1 MHIETL
7 KVFCDLVDT
16 GSFSVAAAQNFV
28 TQSAVSQQIRT
39 LETRYGRKLVERT
52 KRRVRPTPA
61 GEIFYEVSKEIVTR
75 YNDLEARLQAF
86 SNIVA
91 GTVRVATVHS
101 VGLYE
106 FADELKR
113 FVKAYPNV
121 NVRLEYKK
129 SNQIYEDVLAG
140 TLDVGVIAYPSKRPQ
155 IRLIPFR
162 EDRLVLICA
171 PSHPLAKHKSVSIKD
186 LDGVNFVGFE
196 KDIPTHKAIE
206 RALQRHGIR
215 VHYVAEV
222 DTLEVIKRIVE
233 VGSGISIVPEPAV
246 RPEIRNKSLVA
257 VAISDETFIRQL
269 SVIHKEGRHFS
280 PAAERFI
287 ETLVPGGESAVDRPG
302 EAEAEAAPSA
312 AGRA

>member
-1 MHIETL
+1 
-7 KVFCDLVDT
+7 
-16 GSFSVAAAQNFV
+16 
-28 TQSAVSQQIRT
+28 
-39 LETRYGRKLVERT
+39 
-52 KRRVRPTPA
+52 
-61 GEIFYEVSKEIVTR
+61 
-75 YNDLEARLQAF
+75 
-86 SNIVA
+86 
-91 GTVRVATVHS
+91 
-101 VGLYE
+101 LYE
-106 FADELKR
+106 FSDELKR

-140 TLDVGVIAYPSKRPQ
+140 TLDVGVIAYPTKRPQ

-171 PSHPLAKHKSVSIKD
+171 PSHPLAKNKSVSIRD
-186 LDGVNFVGFE
+186 LEGANFVGFE

-206 RALQRHGIR
+206 RALQKHGIR

-222 DTLEVIKRIVE
+222 DNIEVIKRIVE

-257 VAISDETFIRQL
+257 VTISDETFVRQL
-269 SVIHKEGRHFS
+269 AVIHKEGRHFS

-287 ETLVPGGESAVDRPG
+287 ETLVPS
-302 EAEAEAAPSA
+302 EAQGLISGPAEEGKASSA
-312 AGRA
+312 AG

>member
-39 LETRYGRKLVERT
+39 LETRYGRKLVERA

-61 GEIFYEVSKEIVTR
+61 GEIFYEVSKQIVGR
-75 YNDLEARLQAF
+75 YQDLEARLQAF

-106 FADELKR
+106 FSDELKR

-129 SNQIYEDVLAG
+129 SNQIYEDVLSG
-140 TLDVGVIAYPSKRPQ
+140 TLDVGVIAYPTKRPQ

-171 PSHPLAKHKSVSIKD
+171 PSHPLAKQKSIAMKS
-186 LDGVNFVGFE
+186 LDGTNFVGFE

-206 RALQRHGIR
+206 RAVQRHGIR
-215 VHYVAEV
+215 LHYVAEV
-222 DTLEVIKRIVE
+222 DNIEVIKRIVE
-233 VGSGISIVPEPAV
+233 VGTGISIVPEPAV
-246 RPEIRNKSLVA
+246 RPEVRNKSLVA
-257 VAISDETFIRQL
+257 LSISDETFVRQL
-269 SVIHKEGRHFS
+269 GVIHKEGRHFS
-280 PAAERFI
+280 PAAEKFI
-287 ETLVPGGESAVDRPG
+287 ETLAPAA
-302 EAEAEAAPSA
+302 AEGTSA
-312 AGRA
+312 AG